1 MTQIEFHFNA
11 TDKLAYVSR
20 LLRKGA
26 AQGTRLFVLAE
37 DADLKRLDAA
47 LWALSPHD
55 FVSHCMGIDDPIAA
69 QNSSIILSSQLV
81 PVPGVQVGVHL
92 GADVPDDF
100 TLFDRWIEVVSDDP
114 SDRAEARAR
123 WKQYTA
129 MGYTLIRKDLNL
141 KSPN

>member
-55 FVSHCMGIDDPIAA
+55 FVSHCRGIEDPIAA
-69 QNSSIILSSQLV
+69 QYSSIILSSELV

-92 GADVPDDF
+92 GAEVPAEF
-100 TLFDRWIEVVSDDP
+100 SRFDRWIEVVSDDP
-114 SDRAEARAR
+114 RDRSQARAR
-123 WKQYTA
+123 WKHYTA
-129 MGYTLIRKDLNL
+129 MGYALIRKDLNL